1 MSVKNEKY
9 RAVLKKPTTTLAA
22 NIFDPL
28 SARIA
33 QILGYEVL
41 VLSGSV
47 GKASNLAA
55 PDVVISTLPDVQD
68 HIRRIT
74 RNTDI
79 PIMVD
84 AEDGFG
90 NAVNV
95 WRCVREL
102 EAAGVSGIEIEDNV
116 VPRQFGVEHPGLN
129 PTATHV
135 GKLEAAV
142 AARTDPTTVIIA
154 RSAAWGED
162 REHAAERMA
171 AYGKTGAD
179 AFMLTGVKSK
189 ADVEATHKAAPNIPI
204 TILGAPADVAKDAK
218 FCADN
223 NVKILMLGNPTYSI
237 AVKAIYES
245 LDYLKK
251 GGDPQAAEYKAK
263 QADPKLTRQII
274 RTDEFEAWQKKYMR

>member
-1 MSVKNEKY
+1 MSRKNEMY
-9 RAVLKKPTTTLAA
+9 RALLEKPAVTLAA

-33 QILGYEVL
+33 QIIGYDLL

-55 PDVVISTLPDVQD
+55 PDIVISTLPDVQD
-68 HIRRIT
+68 QIRRIT

-116 VPRQFGVEHPGLN
+116 VPRQFGVEDLGLN
-129 PTATHV
+129 PVATQV
-135 GKLEAAV
+135 GKLRAAV

-154 RSAAWGED
+154 RTATWRAD
-162 REHAAERMA
+162 REHALERIKAYA
-171 AYGKTGAD
+171 ATGAA

-189 ADVEATHKAAPNIPI
+189 ADIEASHKAAPNIPI
-204 TILGAPADVAKDAK
+204 TILGPPPEVKDDAR
-218 FCADN
+218 FCSDN
-223 NVKILMLGNPTYSI
+223 NVKIIMLGNPTYLV
-237 AVKAIYES
+237 AVKSIY
-245 LDYLKK
+245 DTLKFLK
-251 GGDPQAAEYKAK
+251 DGGDAVQLKEK
-263 QADPKLTRQII
+263 QADPGLTRQII
-274 RTDEFEAWQKKYMR
+274 RSDEFEKWQKEYMK

>member
-1 MSVKNEKY
+1 MSKKNEMY
-9 RAVLKKPTTTLAA
+9 RALLRKSTITLAG

-33 QILGYEVL
+33 QIVGYDLL

-68 HIRRIT
+68 HVRRVT

-116 VPRQFGVEHPGLN
+116 VPRQFGDQDHGLN
-129 PTATHV
+129 AVATQV
-135 GKLEAAV
+135 GKLQAAV

-154 RSAAWGED
+154 RTATWRAD
-162 REHAAERMA
+162 REHAVDRIKAYA
-171 AYGKTGAD
+171 ATGAE
-179 AFMLTGVKSK
+179 AFMLTGVKNK
-189 ADVEATHKAAPNIPI
+189 ADIEATHQAAPNIPI
-204 TILGAPADVAKDAK
+204 TVLGPPAGVKDDVT

-223 NVKILMLGNPTYSI
+223 NVKIIMLGNPTYLV
-237 AVKAIYES
+237 AVKSIY
-245 LDYLKK
+245 DTLKFLK
-251 GGDPQAAEYKAK
+251 DGGDADQLQGQ
-263 QADPKLTRQII
+263 QADRDLTRQII
-274 RTDEFEAWQKKYMR
+274 RADEFEKWQKDYMK

>member
-1 MSVKNEKY
+1 MSRKNEMF
-9 RAVLKKPTTTLAA
+9 RALLARPTATLAA

-33 QILGYEVL
+33 QIVGYDLL

-47 GKASNLAA
+47 GKAANLAA
-55 PDVVISTLPDVQD
+55 PDIVVSTLPDVQD
-68 HIRRIT
+68 HVRRVT

-79 PIMVD
+79 PIMID

-116 VPRQFGVEHPGLN
+116 VARQFGSEDAGLN
-129 PTATHV
+129 PVATQV
-135 GKLEAAV
+135 GKLKAAV
-142 AARTDPTTVIIA
+142 AARTDPTTVIVA
-154 RSAAWGED
+154 RTAAWRCD
-162 REHAAERMA
+162 RDHAVERIK
-171 AYGKTGAD
+171 AYGQTGAE

-189 ADVEATHKAAPNIPI
+189 ADIEATHKAVPNVPI
-204 TILGAPADVAKDAK
+204 TVLGPPPGVKDDAG

-223 NVKILMLGNPTYSI
+223 NLKIIMLGNPTYLA
-237 AVKAIYES
+237 AVKAIH
-245 LDYLKK
+245 DTLKFLRD
-251 GGDPQAAEYKAK
+251 GGDAAQLKDR
-263 QADPKLTRQII
+263 QADADLARQVI
-274 RTDEFEAWQKKYMR
+274 RTDEFERWQREYMK

>member
-1 MSVKNEKY
+1 MSRKNEMY
-9 RAVLKKPTTTLAA
+9 RMLLGKATATLAA

-33 QILGYEVL
+33 QIVGYELL

-55 PDVVISTLPDVQD
+55 PDIVISTLPDVQD
-68 HIRRIT
+68 HVRRIT

-79 PIMVD
+79 PLMVD

-90 NAVNV
+90 NALNV

-116 VPRQFGVEHPGLN
+116 VPKQFGVEDAGLN
-129 PTATHV
+129 PVATQV

-154 RSAAWGED
+154 RTATWRAD
-162 REHAAERMA
+162 RENAVERIKAYAA
-171 AYGKTGAD
+171 TGAE
-179 AFMLTGVKSK
+179 AFMLTGVRSK
-189 ADVEATHKAAPNIPI
+189 ADIAATHEAAPNIPI
-204 TILGAPADVAKDAK
+204 TVLAPPPGVTEDAK
-218 FCADN
+218 FCSDM
-223 NVKILMLGNPTYSI
+223 NVKIIMLGNPTYLV
-237 AVKAIYES
+237 AVKAIH
-245 LDYLKK
+245 DTLKFLK
-251 GGDPQAAEYKAK
+251 DGGDPAELKGK
-263 QADPKLTRQII
+263 QADAALARQVI
-274 RTDEFEAWQKKYMR
+274 RIDELEKWQNEYVK

>member
-1 MSVKNEKY
+1 MSRKNEMY
-9 RAVLKKPTTTLAA
+9 RALLRKPAATLAG

-33 QILGYEVL
+33 QIVGYDLL

-55 PDVVISTLPDVQD
+55 PDIVVSTLSDVQD
-68 HIRRIT
+68 HIRRVT

-79 PIMVD
+79 PLMVD

-116 VPRQFGVEHPGLN
+116 VPRQFGIEDPGLN
-129 PTATHV
+129 PVATQV
-135 GKLEAAV
+135 GKLKAAV
-142 AARTDPTTVIIA
+142 AARTDPSTVIIA
-154 RSAAWGED
+154 RTATWRAD
-162 REHAAERMA
+162 REHAVDRIKAYA
-171 AYGKTGAD
+171 ATGAE

-189 ADVEATHKAAPNIPI
+189 ADIEASHQAAPDIPI
-204 TILGAPADVAKDAK
+204 TILGPPPEVKDDAR
-218 FCADN
+218 FCADM
-223 NVKILMLGNPTYSI
+223 NVKIIMLGNPTYLV
-237 AVKAIYES
+237 AVKSIY
-245 LDYLKK
+245 DTLKFLK
-251 GGDPQAAEYKAK
+251 EGGDAAELKGK
-263 QADPKLTRQII
+263 QADPELARQVI
-274 RTDEFEAWQKKYMR
+274 RIDEFERWQKDYVK

>member
-1 MSVKNEKY
+1 MSRKNELY
-9 RAVLKKPTTTLAA
+9 RALLAKPTATLAA

-33 QILGYEVL
+33 QIVGYDLL

-55 PDVVISTLPDVQD
+55 PDIVISTLPDVQD

-74 RNTDI
+74 RNTYI

-116 VPRQFGVEHPGLN
+116 VPRQFGVENPGLN
-129 PTATHV
+129 PIATQV
-135 GKLEAAV
+135 GKLKAAL

-154 RSAAWGED
+154 RTATWGGD
-162 REHAAERMA
+162 REQAVERIKAYAA
-171 AYGKTGAD
+171 TGAE

-189 ADVEATHKAAPNIPI
+189 ADIEATHQAAPSIPI
-204 TILGAPADVAKDAK
+204 TVLAPPPGVRDDVR
-218 FCADN
+218 FCSDVN
-223 NVKILMLGNPTYSI
+223 LKIIMLGNPTYLV
-237 AVKAIYES
+237 AVKAVH
-245 LDYLKK
+245 DTLKFLK
-251 GGDPQAAEYKAK
+251 EGGDAAELKGK
-263 QADPKLTRQII
+263 QADPWLARQVT
-274 RTDEFEAWQKKYMR
+274 RTDEFEKWQKDYLK

>member
-1 MSVKNEKY
+1 MSKKNEMY
-9 RAVLKKPTTTLAA
+9 RALLKKSTATLAA

-33 QILGYEVL
+33 QVIGYDLL

-47 GKASNLAA
+47 GKASNLAT
-55 PDVVISTLPDVQD
+55 PDIVVSTLPDVQD
-68 HIRRIT
+68 QIRRIT

-116 VPRQFGVEHPGLN
+116 VPGQFGVQNPGLN
-129 PTATHV
+129 SAATQV
-135 GKLEAAV
+135 GKLKAAV

-154 RSAAWGED
+154 RTAAWG
-162 REHAAERMA
+162 
-171 AYGKTGAD
+171 Y
-179 AFMLTGVKSK
+179 
-189 ADVEATHKAAPNIPI
+189 P
-204 TILGAPADVAKDAK
+204 
-218 FCADN
+218 
-223 NVKILMLGNPTYSI
+223 
-237 AVKAIYES
+237 
-245 LDYLKK
+245 
-251 GGDPQAAEYKAK
+251 K
-263 QADPKLTRQII
+263 QL
-274 RTDEFEAWQKKYMR
+274 

>member
-1 MSVKNEKY
+1 MSRKNEMY
-9 RAVLKKPTTTLAA
+9 RALLRRPACTLAA

-33 QILGYEVL
+33 QIAGYDLL

-47 GKASNLAA
+47 GKAANLGA
-55 PDVVISTLPDVQD
+55 PDIVLSTLPDVQD

-74 RNTDI
+74 RVTDL

-102 EAAGVSGIEIEDNV
+102 EAAGVSGVEIEDNV
-116 VPRQFGVEHPGLN
+116 VPREFGVQNPGLN
-129 PTATHV
+129 TIATQI
-135 GKLEAAV
+135 GKLKAAL
-142 AARTDPTTVIIA
+142 AARSDPTTVVIA
-154 RSAAWGED
+154 RTATWGVDRSHAVARIEAYAA
-162 REHAAERMA
+162 
-171 AYGKTGAD
+171 TGAE

-189 ADVEATHKAAPNIPI
+189 ADIEATHKAAPQIPI
-204 TILGAPADVAKDAK
+204 TILAPPAGVKDDAK

-223 NVKILMLGNPTYSI
+223 NVKIIMLGNPTYLV
-237 AVKAIYES
+237 AVKSIY
-245 LDYLKK
+245 DTLKFLK
-251 GGDPQAAEYKAK
+251 EGGDAAELQGK
-263 QADPKLTRQII
+263 QADRELARQVI
-274 RTDEFEAWQKKYMR
+274 RTDEFEQWQKEYMK

>member
-1 MSVKNEKY
+1 MSRKNEMY
-9 RAVLKKPTTTLAA
+9 RAILKKPTATLAA

-33 QILGYEVL
+33 QIVGYDLL

-55 PDVVISTLPDVQD
+55 PDIVVSTLPDVQD

-116 VPRQFGVEHPGLN
+116 VPRQFGVENPGLN
-129 PTATHV
+129 PVATQV
-135 GKLEAAV
+135 GKLKAAV

-154 RSAAWGED
+154 RTATWGVD
-162 REHAAERMA
+162 REHAVDRIKAYA
-171 AYGKTGAD
+171 ATGAE

-189 ADVEATHKAAPNIPI
+189 ADVAATHRAAPGIPI
-204 TILGAPADVAKDAK
+204 TVLAPPPGIKDDAG
-218 FCADN
+218 FCSDN
-223 NVKILMLGNPTYSI
+223 NLKIIMLGNPTYLV
-237 AVKAIYES
+237 AVKAIH
-245 LDYLKK
+245 DTLKFLRD
-251 GGDPQAAEYKAK
+251 GGDAGELKGQ
-263 QADPKLTRQII
+263 QADAELARQII
-274 RTDEFEAWQKKYMR
+274 RTDEFEKWQKEYLK

>member
-1 MSVKNEKY
+1 MSRKNELY
-9 RAVLKKPTTTLAA
+9 RALLAKPTATLAA

-33 QILGYEVL
+33 QIVGYDLL

-47 GKASNLAA
+47 GKASNLAV
-55 PDVVISTLPDVQD
+55 PDIVVSTLPDVQD

-95 WRCVREL
+95 WRCVRDM

-116 VPRQFGVEHPGLN
+116 VPRQFGVENPGLN
-129 PTATHV
+129 PIATQV
-135 GKLEAAV
+135 GKLKAAL

-154 RSAAWGED
+154 RTATWGAA
-162 REHAAERMA
+162 REQAVERIKAYAA
-171 AYGKTGAD
+171 TGAE

-189 ADVEATHKAAPNIPI
+189 ADIEATHQAAPNIPI
-204 TILGAPADVAKDAK
+204 TVLAPPPGVRDDARFCSDV
-218 FCADN
+218 N
-223 NVKILMLGNPTYSI
+223 LKIIMLGNPTYLV
-237 AVKAIYES
+237 AVKAVH
-245 LDYLKK
+245 DTLKFLK
-251 GGDPQAAEYKAK
+251 EGGDAAELKGK
-263 QADPKLTRQII
+263 QADPGLARQVI
-274 RTDEFEAWQKKYMR
+274 RTDEFEKWQKEYMK

>member
-1 MSVKNEKY
+1 MPTKNEKY
-9 RAVLKKPTTTLAA
+9 RAILKKPTATVAA

-47 GKASNLAA
+47 GKASNLAS
-55 PDVVISTLPDVQD
+55 PDLVVSMFPDVQD
-68 HIRRIT
+68 HSRRIA
-74 RNTDI
+74 RNTDLPLMI
-79 PIMVD
+79 D

-95 WRCVREL
+95 WRAVREL
-102 EAAGVSGIEIEDNV
+102 EMAGVSGIEIEDNV
-116 VPRQFGVEHPGLN
+116 VTKEFGIANPGLN
-129 PTATHV
+129 PIATHV

-142 AARTDPTTVIIA
+142 AAKTDPSTVIIA
-154 RSAAWGED
+154 RTATWGED
-162 REHAAERMA
+162 REHAVERIT
-171 AYGKTGAD
+171 AYGKTGAE

-189 ADVEATHKAAPNIPI
+189 EDVAASHKAAPNIPI
-204 TILGAPADVAKDAK
+204 TILGAPPEVRTDAK

-223 NVKILMLGNPTYSI
+223 NVKILMLGNPTYSV
-237 AVKAIYES
+237 AVKAIYDT
-245 LDYLKK
+245 LKYLKD
-251 GGDPQAAEYKAK
+251 GGDMAALKDK

>member
-1 MSVKNEKY
+1 MSKKNEMYWALLSKST
-9 RAVLKKPTTTLAA
+9 VTLAG

-33 QILGYEVL
+33 QIVGYDLL

-68 HIRRIT
+68 HVRRVT

-102 EAAGVSGIEIEDNV
+102 EAAGVSAIEIEDNV
-116 VPRQFGVEHPGLN
+116 VPRQFGVEDPGLN
-129 PTATHV
+129 AIATQV
-135 GKLEAAV
+135 GKLKAAV
-142 AARTDPTTVIIA
+142 AARTDSTTVIVA
-154 RSAAWGED
+154 RTATWRAD
-162 REHAAERMA
+162 RAHAVERIK
-171 AYGKTGAD
+171 AYATTGAE

-189 ADVEATHKAAPNIPI
+189 ADIEATHQAAPNIPI
-204 TILGAPADVAKDAK
+204 TVLGPPPGVKDDAR

-223 NVKILMLGNPTYSI
+223 NVKIIMLGNPTYLV
-237 AVKAIYES
+237 AVKSIY
-245 LDYLKK
+245 DTLKFLK
-251 GGDPQAAEYKAK
+251 DGGDADQLQAQ
-263 QADPKLTRQII
+263 QAGRELTRQVI
-274 RTDEFEAWQKKYMR
+274 RTDEFEQWQKDYMK

>member
-1 MSVKNEKY
+1 MSKKNEMY
-9 RAVLKKPTTTLAA
+9 RALLSKSTVTLAG

-33 QILGYEVL
+33 QIVGYDLL

-68 HIRRIT
+68 HVRRVT

-102 EAAGVSGIEIEDNV
+102 EAAGVSAIEIEDNV
-116 VPRQFGVEHPGLN
+116 VPRQFGVEEPGLN
-129 PTATHV
+129 AIATQV
-135 GKLEAAV
+135 GKLKAAV
-142 AARTDPTTVIIA
+142 AARTDPTTVIVA
-154 RSAAWGED
+154 RTATWRAD
-162 REHAAERMA
+162 REHAVDRIKAYA
-171 AYGKTGAD
+171 ATGAE

-189 ADVEATHKAAPNIPI
+189 ADIEATHNAAANIPI
-204 TILGAPADVAKDAK
+204 TVLGPPPGVKDDAR
-218 FCADN
+218 FCADH
-223 NVKILMLGNPTYSI
+223 NVKIIMLGNPTYLV
-237 AVKAIYES
+237 AVKSIY
-245 LDYLKK
+245 DTLKFLK
-251 GGDPQAAEYKAK
+251 DGGDADQLQGQQAGRE
-263 QADPKLTRQII
+263 LTRQVI
-274 RTDEFEAWQKKYMR
+274 RTDEFEQWQKDYMK

>member
-1 MSVKNEKY
+1 MSRKNELF
-9 RAVLKKPTTTLAA
+9 RALLAKPAVTLAG

-33 QILGYEVL
+33 QIAGYDLL

-55 PDVVISTLPDVQD
+55 PDIVVSTLPDVQD
-68 HIRRIT
+68 QIRRIT

-116 VPRQFGVEHPGLN
+116 VPREFGVENPGLN
-129 PTATHV
+129 PVATQV
-135 GKLEAAV
+135 GKLKAAV
-142 AARTDPTTVIIA
+142 AARTDPTTVIVA
-154 RSAAWGED
+154 RSATWGID
-162 REHAAERMA
+162 RAHALDRIKAYA
-171 AYGKTGAD
+171 ATGAE

-189 ADVEATHKAAPNIPI
+189 ADIAATHQAAPDIPI
-204 TILGAPADVAKDAK
+204 TVLGPPPGVRDDAG

-223 NVKILMLGNPTYSI
+223 NVKIIMLGNPTYQV
-237 AVKAIYES
+237 AVKAIHDTLQFLKAGGDPAQLKEKQADS
-245 LDYLKK
+245 QLTRKIIRIDELEQWQRDYLK
-251 GGDPQAAEYKAK
+251 
-263 QADPKLTRQII
+263 
-274 RTDEFEAWQKKYMR
+274 

>member
-1 MSVKNEKY
+1 MSRKNEMY
-9 RAVLKKPTTTLAA
+9 RALLAKPAMTLAA

-33 QILGYEVL
+33 QIAGYDLL

-55 PDVVISTLPDVQD
+55 PDIVISTLPDVQD

-95 WRCVREL
+95 WRCVRDL

-116 VPRQFGVEHPGLN
+116 VPRQFGVKDPGLN
-129 PTATHV
+129 TIETQV
-135 GKLEAAV
+135 GKLKAAV

-154 RSAAWGED
+154 RSATWGID
-162 REHAAERMA
+162 RDNAVDRIKAYAE
-171 AYGKTGAD
+171 TGAE

-189 ADVEATHKAAPNIPI
+189 ADIEATHRAVPNIPI
-204 TILGAPADVAKDAK
+204 TVLAPPAGAKDDAG
-218 FCADN
+218 FCSAN
-223 NVKILMLGNPTYSI
+223 NLKIVMLGNPTYLA
-237 AVKAIYES
+237 AVKS
-245 LDYLKK
+245 
-251 GGDPQAAEYKAK
+251 
-263 QADPKLTRQII
+263 
-274 RTDEFEAWQKKYMR
+274 

>member
-1 MSVKNEKY
+1 MSTKNQRF
-9 RAVLKKPTTTLAA
+9 RALLAKPSATLAG

-33 QILGYEVL
+33 QITGYDLL

-55 PDVVISTLPDVQD
+55 PDIVLSTLPDVQD

-116 VPRQFGVEHPGLN
+116 VPRQFGVENPGLN
-129 PTATHV
+129 TITTQV
-135 GKLEAAV
+135 GKLKAAV

-154 RSAAWGED
+154 RTATWGID
-162 REHAAERMA
+162 REHAVERIKAYA
-171 AYGKTGAD
+171 ATGAE

-189 ADVEATHKAAPNIPI
+189 ADIAATHQAEPNIPI
-204 TILGAPADVAKDAK
+204 TILGPPPGVREDAS

-223 NVKILMLGNPTYSI
+223 NLKIIMLGNPTYLV
-237 AVKAIYES
+237 AVKAIH
-245 LDYLKK
+245 DTLKFLK
-251 GGDPQAAEYKAK
+251 EGGDAAQLKAK
-263 QADPKLTRQII
+263 QADPELARQII
-274 RTDEFEAWQKKYMR
+274 RIDEFEQWQKEFMK

>member
-1 MSVKNEKY
+1 MSRKNEMY
-9 RAVLKKPTTTLAA
+9 RALLKRPTATLAA

-33 QILGYEVL
+33 QIVGYDLL

-116 VPRQFGVEHPGLN
+116 VPRQFGVEDSGLN
-129 PTATHV
+129 PAATQV
-135 GKLEAAV
+135 GKLRAAV

-154 RSAAWGED
+154 RTATWRAD
-162 REHAAERMA
+162 REHAIDRIKAYA
-171 AYGKTGAD
+171 ATGAE

-189 ADVEATHKAAPNIPI
+189 ADIEATHRAAPDIPI
-204 TILGAPADVAKDAK
+204 TVLAPPPGIRDDAR
-218 FCADN
+218 FCSDN
-223 NVKILMLGNPTYSI
+223 NLKIIMLGNPTYLV
-237 AVKAIYES
+237 AVKAVH
-245 LDYLKK
+245 DTLKFLK
-251 GGDPQAAEYKAK
+251 DGGDDAELKAK
-263 QADPKLTRQII
+263 QADPGLARQVI
-274 RTDEFEAWQKKYMR
+274 RTDEFEKWQKEYMK

>member
-1 MSVKNEKY
+1 MY
-9 RAVLKKPTTTLAA
+9 RMLLGKPTVTLAG

-33 QILGYEVL
+33 QIAGYDLL

-55 PDVVISTLPDVQD
+55 PDIVISTLPDVQD
-68 HIRRIT
+68 QIRRIT

-116 VPRQFGVEHPGLN
+116 VARQFGVEHPGLN
-129 PTATHV
+129 PVATQV
-135 GKLEAAV
+135 GKLRAAM

-154 RSAAWGED
+154 RTATWRAD
-162 REHAAERMA
+162 REHALERVKAYA
-171 AYGKTGAD
+171 ATGAE
-179 AFMLTGVKSK
+179 AFMLTGVKSR
-189 ADVEATHKAAPNIPI
+189 ADIEATHKAAPDIPI
-204 TILGAPADVAKDAK
+204 TILAPPPGVKDDAR
-218 FCADN
+218 FCSDN
-223 NVKILMLGNPTYSI
+223 NVKIIMLGNPVYLV
-237 AVKAIYES
+237 AVKSIY
-245 LDYLKK
+245 DTLKFLK
-251 GGDPQAAEYKAK
+251 DGGDAARLEEK
-263 QADPKLTRQII
+263 QADHELARRII
-274 RTDEFEAWQKKYMR
+274 RTDEFENWQKEYMK

>member
-1 MSVKNEKY
+1 MSRKNAMY
-9 RAVLKKPTTTLAA
+9 RALLEKSTVTLAA

-33 QILGYEVL
+33 QIVGYDLL

-47 GKASNLAA
+47 GKAANLAA
-55 PDVVISTLPDVQD
+55 PDIVISTLPDVQD
-68 HIRRIT
+68 HIRRVT

-116 VPRQFGVEHPGLN
+116 VPRQFGVENPGLN
-129 PTATHV
+129 TIATQV
-135 GKLEAAV
+135 GKLKAAA

-154 RSAAWGED
+154 RTATWGID
-162 REHAAERMA
+162 REHAVERIK
-171 AYGKTGAD
+171 AYGQTGAE

-189 ADVEATHKAAPNIPI
+189 ADIEATHKAAPNIPI
-204 TILGAPADVAKDAK
+204 TVLGPPPGVMDDAM

-223 NVKILMLGNPTYSI
+223 NVKIIMLGNPTYLV
-237 AVKAIYES
+237 AVKSIH
-245 LDYLKK
+245 DTLKFLK
-251 GGDPQAAEYKAK
+251 DGGDPGQLTGR
-263 QADPKLTRQII
+263 QADRELARQII
-274 RTDEFEAWQKKYMR
+274 RADEFETLQSEYVR

>member
-1 MSVKNEKY
+1 MSRKNEMY
-9 RAVLKKPTTTLAA
+9 RALLAKPAVTLAG

-33 QILGYEVL
+33 QIVGYELL

-55 PDVVISTLPDVQD
+55 PDIVISTLSDVQD
-68 HIRRIT
+68 HIRRVT

-116 VPRQFGVEHPGLN
+116 VPREFGIQNPGLN
-129 PTATHV
+129 SVATQV
-135 GKLEAAV
+135 GKLKAAV
-142 AARTDPTTVIIA
+142 AARTDPTTVIVA
-154 RSAAWGED
+154 RTAAWGVD
-162 REHAAERMA
+162 REHAVDRIKAYA
-171 AYGKTGAD
+171 ATGAE

-189 ADVEATHKAAPNIPI
+189 ADIAATHDAAPNMPI
-204 TILGAPADVAKDAK
+204 TILGPPPGVKDDAR

-223 NVKILMLGNPTYSI
+223 NVRIIMLGNPTYQV
-237 AVKAIYES
+237 AVKSIY
-245 LDYLKK
+245 DTLKFLK
-251 GGDPQAAEYKAK
+251 DGGDAAELKGK
-263 QADPKLTRQII
+263 QADPELARQII
-274 RTDEFEAWQKKYMR
+274 RIDEFEKWQKEYMK

>member
-1 MSVKNEKY
+1 MSRKNETY
-9 RAVLKKPTTTLAA
+9 RALLRKPDCTLAG

-33 QILGYEVL
+33 QVAGYELL

-55 PDVVISTLPDVQD
+55 PDIVISTLPDVQD

-74 RNTDI
+74 RNTDL

-95 WRCVREL
+95 WRCVRDL

-116 VPRQFGVEHPGLN
+116 VPRAFGVDNPGLN
-129 PTATHV
+129 AIATQL
-135 GKLEAAV
+135 GKLKAAV

-154 RSAAWGED
+154 RTATWGIDRDHAVDRIKAYAA
-162 REHAAERMA
+162 
-171 AYGKTGAD
+171 TGAE

-189 ADVEATHKAAPNIPI
+189 ADIEATHQAAPNMPI
-204 TILGAPADVAKDAK
+204 TVLGPPPGVREDAR

-223 NVKILMLGNPTYSI
+223 NVKIIMLGNPTYLV
-237 AVKAIYES
+237 AVKSIY
-245 LDYLKK
+245 DTLKFLK
-251 GGDPQAAEYKAK
+251 EGGDAGELKAR
-263 QADPKLTRQII
+263 QADPGLARQVI
-274 RTDEFEAWQKKYMR
+274 RIDEFEKWQNEYMK

>member
-1 MSVKNEKY
+1 MSKRNAMY
-9 RAVLKKPTTTLAA
+9 RALLSNPSATLAA

-33 QILGYEVL
+33 QMIGYELL

-47 GKASNLAA
+47 GKAANLAA
-55 PDVVISTLPDVQD
+55 PDIVISTLPDVQD

-74 RNTDI
+74 RSTDI

-95 WRCVREL
+95 WRCVRDL

-116 VPRQFGVEHPGLN
+116 VPRQFGVQNPGLN
-129 PTATHV
+129 AIGTQV
-135 GKLEAAV
+135 GKLKAGV

-154 RSAAWGED
+154 RTAAWGID
-162 REHAAERMA
+162 REHAVDRIK
-171 AYGKTGAD
+171 AYATTGAE
-179 AFMLTGVKSK
+179 AFMLTGVKSR
-189 ADVEATHKAAPNIPI
+189 ADIEATHHAAPHLPI
-204 TILGAPADVAKDAK
+204 TVLSPPPAVKDDAK

-223 NVKILMLGNPTYSI
+223 NVKIIMLGNPTYLV
-237 AVKAIYES
+237 AVKSIYDT
-245 LDYLKK
+245 LQFLRD
-251 GGDPQAAEYKAK
+251 GGDATQLAGK
-263 QADPKLTRQII
+263 QADRELARRII
-274 RTDEFEAWQKKYMR
+274 RTDEFEKWQQEYMK

>member
-1 MSVKNEKY
+1 MSRKNEMF
-9 RAVLKKPTTTLAA
+9 RAVLEKPTVTLAA

-33 QILGYEVL
+33 QIVGYDLL

-55 PDVVISTLPDVQD
+55 PDIVISTLLDVQD

-116 VPRQFGVEHPGLN
+116 VPREFGVKDPGLN
-129 PTATHV
+129 PVGTQV
-135 GKLEAAV
+135 GKLKAAV
-142 AARTDPTTVIIA
+142 AARNDPSTMIVA
-154 RSAAWGED
+154 RTAAWGID
-162 REHAAERMA
+162 REHAVERIEAYA
-171 AYGKTGAD
+171 ATGAE

-189 ADVEATHKAAPNIPI
+189 ADIEATHKAAPNMPI
-204 TILGAPADVAKDAK
+204 TILAPPPGVKDDAA
-218 FCADN
+218 FCSDN
-223 NVKILMLGNPTYSI
+223 NVRIVMLGNPTYLV
-237 AVKAIYES
+237 AVKSIY
-245 LDYLKK
+245 DTLKLLK
-251 GGDPQAAEYKAK
+251 DGGNPAELKEK
-263 QADPKLTRQII
+263 QATPELAREII
-274 RTDEFEAWQKKYMR
+274 RIDEFEKWQKEYLK

>member
-1 MSVKNEKY
+1 MSRKNEMY
-9 RAVLKKPTTTLAA
+9 RALLGKPTVTLAA

-33 QILGYEVL
+33 QIVGYDLL

-47 GKASNLAA
+47 GKAANLAA
-55 PDVVISTLPDVQD
+55 PDIVVSTLPDVQD

-74 RNTDI
+74 RSTDI

-116 VPRQFGVEHPGLN
+116 VPKRFGVQNPGLN
-129 PTATHV
+129 AAATQV
-135 GKLEAAV
+135 GKLQAAV

-154 RSAAWGED
+154 RTATWGID
-162 REHAAERMA
+162 REHAIDRIKAYA
-171 AYGKTGAD
+171 ATGAE

-189 ADVEATHKAAPNIPI
+189 ADIEATHKAAPNIPI
-204 TILGAPADVAKDAK
+204 TVLAPPSEVKDDVR
-218 FCADN
+218 FCMEH
-223 NVKILMLGNPTYSI
+223 NVKIIMLGNPTYLV
-237 AVKAIYES
+237 AVKAIH
-245 LDYLKK
+245 DTLKFLK
-251 GGDPQAAEYKAK
+251 EGGDAARLTDK
-263 QADPKLTRQII
+263 QADRELARQII
-274 RTDEFEAWQKKYMR
+274 RTDEFEKWQKDYMR